1 MYILIKSQDFLDT
14 KILLPFFKKKKKNA
28 KIIHIREIERDK
40 SSNLRNTK
48 PTMINYF

>member
-14 KILLPFFKKKKKNA
+14 KILLPFFKKKKNA
-28 KIIHIREIERDK
+28 KTIHIREIERDK
-40 SSNLRNTK
+40 SSNLKNTK